1 MEFRKGG
8 SRHAWQEEWGKV
20 LCGASNAG
28 CVQGAARNVIRLRYR
43 ELARK
48 AWALLLDGPNGARHG
63 GWAGRAGMSWGAGS
77 VPLTPAAPELSVG
90 GGGKRPWLD
99 GLPACEEPP
108 VRKKKP
114 HPHLP
119 GWKQSISSTKSTS
132 PDYFLPSAKLVCH
145 SRGGLGWDI
154 HKS

>member
-1 MEFRKGG
+1 MRGRQNG
-8 SRHAWQEEWGKV
+8 VRS
-20 LCGASNAG
+20 
-28 CVQGAARNVIRLRYR
+28 CV
-43 ELARK
+43 ELAMQGVFREQH
-48 AWALLLDGPNGARHG
+48 AMSSGRNIENLQERHG
-63 GWAGRAGMSWGAGS
+63 HCSRMGQTGHVTEGGLAGLACPGVQA
-77 VPLTPAAPELSVG
+77 VFPLTPEAPELSVG

-154 HKS
+154 HES